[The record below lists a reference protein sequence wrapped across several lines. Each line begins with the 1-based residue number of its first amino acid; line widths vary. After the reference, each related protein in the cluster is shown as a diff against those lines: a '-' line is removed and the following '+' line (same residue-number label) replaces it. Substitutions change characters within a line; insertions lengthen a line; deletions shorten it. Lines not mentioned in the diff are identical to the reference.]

1 MHANVYKKPD
11 GPKRYPG
18 DPTSPLQQFSNLQ
31 NDEMSKPIDNEE
43 LKGHATHLDES
54 AITPETLAARF
65 PDIDE
70 KKLLRK
76 QDLRLIPW
84 LSVLYCS

>member
-1 MHANVYKKPD
+1 
-11 GPKRYPG
+11 
-18 DPTSPLQQFSNLQ
+18 
-31 NDEMSKPIDNEE
+31 MSKPIDNEE
-43 LKGHATHLDES
+43 LKGNATHLDES